1 MEAPENRGTMTQT
14 PANTEVA
21 TMTSPKEVNS
31 AGNMTDPRL
40 TGMQNVRTPATM
52 KDVGVGTEEGVMKV
66 NTTIH
71 VAIHFQSLFCLLLES
86 IPFRF
91 VVKNLVAKG

>member
-1 MEAPENRGTMTQT
+1 MEAPESKETMTQT

-52 KDVGVGTEEGVMKV
+52 KDVGVGTGDGVMKV
-66 NTTIH
+66 RTPIH
-71 VAIHFQSLFCLLLES
+71 VAIHFSFTSFFFLS
-86 IPFRF
+86 
-91 VVKNLVAKG
+91 